1 MINKKLLSFD
11 RGALR
16 YVGANV
22 AFQWLGML
30 CNVIFVRAIAQ
41 LVGAAFAGSLT
52 SAQLWQNLVL
62 CLATVPMR
70 FAFTMLAS
78 AMSDQASKDVKR
90 TLRSSIYAKLARLGP
105 NYTET
110 AATSEV
116 VMLASEG
123 VEQIDTYFAKYLPQ
137 LFYSLLAPVTLF
149 VLLVGVHARSAI
161 ILLCCVPLIP
171 MSIVAVQKFAKKL
184 LANYWGEYTTLG
196 DSFLENIQGLTT
208 LKIYQAD
215 GWKHEQMNAQAE
227 RFRRITMKVL
237 TMQLNSVTLMDLMAY
252 GGAGLGI
259 ISAVA
264 AFAAGR
270 LTLTATLTIV
280 LLAADFFLPLRLLGS
295 YFHIAMNGAASA
307 EKIFKLLAAEEPAD
321 GDRVPGE
328 NTTLKLEHVTFGYEK
343 DRTILNDVSF
353 TIPQGRFVSLV
364 GESGCG
370 KSTIFRMINGLLP
383 PKAGTISVNGKP
395 ITAREHYCG
404 YMPQKDMLF
413 PWRTIGEN
421 LALPLEIQRGY
432 TKAQQRDMIDA
443 ALADVGLDGCR
454 DKRPDEL
461 SGGMRQR
468 AAFARTMLTGSD
480 LLLLDEPFSALDFLT
495 RISMQEW
502 LLEQWQRHKKTIL
515 FITHDVEE
523 AIFLSSSVLVVEK
536 TPIHALREIPVPMSY
551 PRTRQDLIRPEVA
564 ALREQLVEMLR
575 KQVTE

>member
-1 MINKKLLSFD
+1 MSILRFDNVSYQYPGEDFDIIDGLSFS
-11 RGALR
+11 
-16 YVGANV
+16 VEP
-22 AFQWLGML
+22 
-30 CNVIFVRAIAQ
+30 
-41 LVGAAFAGSLT
+41 GSFH
-52 SAQLWQNLVL
+52 
-62 CLATVPMR
+62 C
-70 FAFTMLAS
+70 
-78 AMSDQASKDVKR
+78 
-90 TLRSSIYAKLARLGP
+90 I
-105 NYTET
+105 
-110 AATSEV
+110 
-116 VMLASEG
+116 
-123 VEQIDTYFAKYLPQ
+123 
-137 LFYSLLAPVTLF
+137 
-149 VLLVGVHARSAI
+149 VGV
-161 ILLCCVPLIP
+161 
-171 MSIVAVQKFAKKL
+171 
-184 LANYWGEYTTLG
+184 
-196 DSFLENIQGLTT
+196 
-208 LKIYQAD
+208 
-215 GWKHEQMNAQAE
+215 
-227 RFRRITMKVL
+227 
-237 TMQLNSVTLMDLMAY
+237 
-252 GGAGLGI
+252 
-259 ISAVA
+259 
-264 AFAAGR
+264 
-270 LTLTATLTIV
+270 
-280 LLAADFFLPLRLLGS
+280 
-295 YFHIAMNGAASA
+295 
-307 EKIFKLLAAEEPAD
+307 
-321 GDRVPGE
+321 
-328 NTTLKLEHVTFGYEK
+328 
-343 DRTILNDVSF
+343 
-353 TIPQGRFVSLV
+353 
-364 GESGCG
+364 SGCG

-468 AAFARTMLTGSD
+468 AAFARTMLTGSE